1 MKGECEK
8 FLLVGTFNIFFI
20 PNDHGGLLSFLSKI
34 SYLVIYDHYS
44 ISCCVS
50 NYEKGVV
57 THPQLYI
64 GKGGEGAG
72 GGGGKG
78 RGGG

>member
-44 ISCCVS
+44 ISCCVG
-50 NYEKGVV
+50 NYERGGS
-57 THPQLYI
+57 HPPPTLYWER
-64 GKGGEGAG
+64 GEG
-72 GGGGKG
+72 GGGVAE
-78 RGGG
+78 REGGGG